1 MSKIE
6 IFPMTEENYRIVAI
20 IAKENL
26 AEAWS
31 EETYFKQISNPND
44 HTYLA
49 CFDGKPAGFLSMWY
63 VAGEVEINN
72 IAVSES
78 FRRKGVAKALFSA
91 ACKDIPS
98 EADWFLEVRKSN
110 SAAVSLYENM
120 GFKVGGT
127 RRNFYSDPTE
137 DALIM
142 VKKHCG
148 PL

>member
-6 IFPMTEENYRIVAI
+6 ISLMTEENYRIIAI

-49 CFDGKPAGFLSMWY
+49 YFDGKPAGFLSMWY
-63 VAGEVEINN
+63 VTGEVEINN

-91 ACKDIPS
+91 ACKDIPNGS
-98 EADWFLEVRKSN
+98 SWFLEVRQSN
-110 SAAVSLYENM
+110 TAAISLYEKM
-120 GFKVGGT
+120 GFEQAGIRK
-127 RRNFYSDPTE
+127 NFYSEPTE
-137 DALIM
+137 NALIM
-142 VKKHCG
+142 VKKYQEE
-148 PL
+148 